1 MRTRWKGGCC
11 VNKNRKLLQ
20 LKPEIVLWGQEP
32 SAGSLDQAH
41 FKCQKLGNAMLTHV
55 SAETACE
62 KEPQD
67 RVTSQQERD
76 RRLSSQTT
84 GQME

>member
-1 MRTRWKGGCC
+1 
-11 VNKNRKLLQ
+11 
-20 LKPEIVLWGQEP
+20 
-32 SAGSLDQAH
+32 
-41 FKCQKLGNAMLTHV
+41 MLTHV
-55 SAETACE
+55 NAETACE

-84 GQME
+84 GQMEETASGNITSAGTDLNPTLSNY